1 MRIFCDTNIWYGIG
15 NGSIN
20 LEEYDLPPLFATYVN
35 IDELARTPNILYD
48 LDNVRDAIRAAM
60 VNAKYRT
67 INDNPFIYMLKMEN
81 PDFNPNLQHDN
92 AILEV
97 TTTFAKGRYIK
108 DEFIETF
115 KDEWI
120 EPRQKELQEI
130 ADVYNQ
136 LFDNIKAGIGNKKKE
151 YRKLD
156 AIPFIKDFIK
166 DRIGDWTENHLGKRQ
181 TLSDEFD
188 WNQVELYL
196 YTWASLYVELS
207 VSNMRFQANDAY
219 DLSNLVYVG
228 PEDKY
233 WTKEKRWHNIIKD
246 IAGLG
251 DYLVED
257 KGENYFSKSEIKEE
271 KTQRPIE

>member
-1 MRIFCDTNIWYGIG
+1 MKIFCDTNIWYGIG

-20 LEEYDLPPLFATYVN
+20 LNDYELPPLFATYVN
-35 IDELARTPNILYD
+35 IDELARTPNILCD
-48 LDNVRDAIRAAM
+48 LENVRNAIRAAM
-60 VNAKYRT
+60 TNAKRRT
-67 INDNPFIYMLKMEN
+67 INDNPYVYMLKMEN
-81 PDFNPNLQHDN
+81 PDFNPVLQHDD
-92 AILEV
+92 AILEI
-97 TTTFAKGRYIK
+97 TTTFAKGNSIK

-115 KDEWI
+115 NEDWI

-136 LFDNIKAGIGNKKKE
+136 LFDNINTAIGASKKE

-166 DRIGDWTENHLGKRQ
+166 DRIGDWTERLGERK

-188 WNQVELYL
+188 WKQVDLYL
-196 YTWASLYVELS
+196 NIWASWYVELS
-207 VSNMRFQANDAY
+207 VSQMRFQPNDAY
-219 DLSNLVYVG
+219 DISNLVYVG

-233 WTKEKRWHNIIKD
+233 WTKEKRWQNIINN

-251 DYLVED
+251 HYLVEYKD
-257 KGENYFSKSEIKEE
+257 ENYFPKN
-271 KTQRPIE
+271 KT